1 MNNTNCIRSLRVLP
15 LGVALLFLLSIAVC
29 TSASGQATPQ
39 SSSDLNQVVELSPY
53 VVSSANDEGYSSR
66 QTSLS
71 TRSAKNLLEIPSSL
85 QVINKELLDDLN
97 SNLLTALNFG
107 VSGVN
112 ANQKVADDTTIRG
125 FRSTAALR
133 NGVIKYNYKK
143 MPLYDVERIEVI
155 KGPLNMVLA
164 NSYIGGGVNT
174 ITKSPTAQFASTAE
188 IMVGDQSTFKA
199 TYNQSG
205 PLYVGKENKVLY
217 RVTIGGLTGKHEKES
232 VSYDERFIGG
242 SLRFELGSAQT
253 LTVDTYLFADN
264 NYETWED
271 FLDISVTAQ
280 KNGLTLAKLHPN
292 STKSFSS
299 SRSRDTEWKNKDF
312 YLNTAYL
319 AKLGDGNLRVSYS
332 YSRNRD
338 RELLHQGVFTL
349 ADNYTL
355 RRRFI
360 PANVIWKNHNLQA
373 DYRYDL
379 KLNWLTLENM
389 VGMDY
394 QKAFNRYADGNT
406 RTVNLDTRPG
416 FIDAILDGDSAWIA
430 ANVTKNYP
438 LDHAQAPAGYDSET
452 SGDNTSFYFQE
463 NAKLLN
469 DKLILIGGLRYNGGG
484 QSNTVDRS
492 GGVVT
497 PEPTSFGQS
506 YKSHRFGI
514 IYKVLPSVVLY
525 AQTAEN
531 AIPRSGV
538 LRAPGEDGPNDPGEL
553 LKDQSGVVKEG
564 GIKFDHKFSERVNMF
579 GSLVY
584 FDQYLTN
591 VRTLITGTTG
601 VPKAVQSAKD
611 SVKGIEFD
619 LTARYKTGNGYAD
632 AILTVYDADGK
643 TAEGLPVNNHSER
656 IISLLGKYT
665 FTSGPLHGV
674 MLGAGVSDTGD
685 MRAGG
690 SYWVEMKPTYEAF
703 GRYQVN
709 RKLSLQLNLH
719 NITGERNIIGIA
731 ASGLVQVTDVMRT
744 TLTARYTF

>member
-1 MNNTNCIRSLRVLP
+1 MKHTNRIRSLRALLLP
-15 LGVALLFLLSIAVC
+15 VALLSLLSPVTIPFAH
-29 TSASGQATPQ
+29 AQATPATP
-39 SSSDLNQVVELSPY
+39 SDSNQVVELSPY
-53 VVSSANDEGYSSR
+53 VISSAEDEGYSSR

-85 QVINKELLDDLN
+85 QIINKELLDDLN
-97 SNLLTALNFG
+97 SNLMTAINFG

-112 ANQKVADDTTIRG
+112 ANQKVADDMTIRG
-125 FRSTAALR
+125 FRATTTMR

-143 MPLYDVERIEVI
+143 MPLYDVERVEVI

-188 IMVGDQSTFKA
+188 LMVGDHSTFKA

-217 RVTIGGLTGKHEKES
+217 RVTLGGLTGKHEKEA
-232 VSYDERFIGG
+232 VSYDERFVGG
-242 SLRFELGSAQT
+242 SLRFDLGSTQT
-253 LTVDTYLFADN
+253 LTVDTYFFADN

-271 FLDISVTAQ
+271 FLDISITAQ

-299 SRSRDTEWKNKDF
+299 SRSRDTKWENEDF
-312 YLNTAYL
+312 YLNTSYL

-332 YSRNRD
+332 YSRNHD
-338 RELLHQGVFTL
+338 EELLHQGVFTL
-349 ADNYTL
+349 ADNYML

-360 PANVIWKNHNLQA
+360 PADVVWKNHNLQV

-379 KLNWLTLENM
+379 KLSWLTLENM

-394 QKAFNRYADGNT
+394 QKSFNRYADGNT
-406 RTVNLDTRPG
+406 RTPDLDTRPG
-416 FIDAILDGDSAWIA
+416 YIDAILDADSAWIA

-438 LDHAQAPAGYDSET
+438 LDDPQAPAGYDSQT
-452 SGDNTSFYFQE
+452 SGDNTSFYIQE

-469 DKLILIGGLRYNGGG
+469 DKLILIGGLRYSPAGE
-484 QSNTVDRS
+484 SNTVDRS
-492 GGVVT
+492 NGVVT
-497 PEPTSFGQS
+497 PTPTSFGKS
-506 YKSHRFGI
+506 YKTHRIGV

-531 AIPRSGV
+531 VIPQSGV
-538 LRAPGEDGPNDPGEL
+538 LREPGYDGPDDPGEL
-553 LKDQSGVVKEG
+553 RKDQAGVVKEAG
-564 GIKFDHKFSERVNMF
+564 VKFDHKFSDRVNMF

-584 FDQYLTN
+584 FNQYLTN
-591 VRTLITGTTG
+591 VRTLVTGNTG
-601 VPKAVQSAKD
+601 IPILVQSAKD

-619 LTARYKTGNGYAD
+619 LTARYKTSNGFAD

-643 TAEGLPVNNHSER
+643 TAEGLPVNNHSEL
-656 IISLLGKYT
+656 IVSLLGKYT
-665 FTSGPLHGV
+665 FTSGPLRGL
-674 MLGAGVSDTGD
+674 MLGGGVSDTGD

-690 SYWVEMKPTYEAF
+690 SYWVETKPTYVAF
-703 GRYQVN
+703 GRYQFN
-709 RKLSLQLNLH
+709 RKLSLQLNLQ
-719 NITGERNIIGIA
+719 NITSERNIIGIG
-731 ASGLVQVTDVMRT
+731 ASGLVQVTDPIRT